1 MNEVRKSHLHK
12 VKLTLLEHPCGR
24 NVLMFLPLQQV
35 NCGDI
40 IHKRRIENIVQI
52 SMTCNKYDMKP
63 QNMIRL
69 DVYKNQEM
77 EDF

>member
-1 MNEVRKSHLHK
+1 
-12 VKLTLLEHPCGR
+12 
-24 NVLMFLPLQQV
+24 MFLTLQQV